1 MKNIRNERGF
11 TLIELLAVIVVL
23 AIVMLMGAM
32 AVIPR
37 MNDAR
42 KQAFA
47 LEANTA
53 IQGAQQYLMSNEL
66 KASGSAT
73 VFPTSAG
80 TPVCVT
86 IEELINDGTIDF
98 DSNYKGYVLIE
109 KKEANKS
116 VYLYQIT
123 MTNGTIAVYQKGVTS
138 GTNVDITSD
147 MVTDYTAK
155 DIDGACPST
164 LGSINK

>member
-1 MKNIRNERGF
+1 MKKINNERGF

-53 IQGAQQYLMSNEL
+53 IQGVQQYLMSNEL
-66 KASGSAT
+66 KASGTAQ
-73 VFPTSAG
+73 VFPTNT
-80 TPVCVT
+80 TPICVT
-86 IEELINDGTIDF
+86 IKELIDNTVVDF
-98 DSNYKGYVLIE
+98 DSNYEGYVIVQ
-109 KKEANKS
+109 KVDNTNK
-116 VYLYQIT
+116 YLYQIT
-123 MTNGTIAVYQKGVTS
+123 MTNGINAVYQKGVKN
-138 GTNVDITSD
+138 GANVDITSD
-147 MVTDYTAK
+147 MV
-155 DIDGACPST
+155 DGDNGSSVDLCPDPVP
-164 LGSINK
+164 SIN

>member
-1 MKNIRNERGF
+1 MKNINNERGF

-53 IQGAQQYLMSNEL
+53 IQGVQQYLMSNEL
-66 KASGSAT
+66 KAGDAT
-73 VFPTSAG
+73 VFPTVDNQR
-80 TPVCVT
+80 VCVKIADL
-86 IEELINDGTIDF
+86 IENSIVDF
-98 DSNYKGYVLIE
+98 DSNYKGYVIVQ
-109 KKEANKS
+109 KVKDKNK
-116 VYLYQIT
+116 YLYQVT
-123 MTNGTIAVYQKGVTS
+123 MTNGINAVYQKGVEN
-138 GTNVDITSD
+138 GANVDITSD
-147 MVTDYTAK
+147 LV
-155 DIDGACPST
+155 DGDDGSSVDLCPDPVP
-164 LGSINK
+164 SIN